1 MPACACPLPGL
12 WDAWGQLR
20 VLGALGSCARR
31 VHVSLNVAREH
42 VCRLP
47 GRSSLGTRS
56 VWPRGTSRV
65 HREPGCQL
73 GLHSAWY
80 RRVWQTPVP
89 TAPRSHPMLCRELL
103 GLCPACC
110 PHLLCAGRE
119 DPPGLCTCSAS
130 SCPALEALIS
140 PSLAQGSGS
149 AHLPAAPCW
158 WPGEWWEA
166 GWHMAEGV
174 GQNVPSSAGGRE
186 GAWQGTAVLHGQG
199 KHHPAK
205 RGRSSQAACQG
216 SA

>member
-1 MPACACPLPGL
+1 MSAAGKVIAWHKECLAQRNLPG
-12 WDAWGQLR
+12 AQRAG
-20 VLGALGSCARR
+20 VSAGAAFCL
-31 VHVSLNVAREH
+31 VQMSLAD
-42 VCRLP
+42 
-47 GRSSLGTRS
+47 
-56 VWPRGTSRV
+56 PRA
-65 HREPGCQL
+65 
-73 GLHSAWY
+73 HSAA
-80 RRVWQTPVP
+80 QPP
-89 TAPRSHPMLCRELL
+89 HALQGAL